1 LSISPRFGYSLPLK
15 GEIVDNGVTLT
26 TNPNLK
32 GDFTAGLKFA
42 LAYYFSCRIG
52 VAVSF
57 TGQYF
62 NNKSD
67 LIAYSLWAL
76 PVQGGLRVRF

>member
-1 LSISPRFGYSLPLK
+1 
-15 GEIVDNGVTLT
+15 VDNGTTLT
-26 TNPNLK
+26 TSPNVK

-42 LAYYFSCRIG
+42 IAYYFSCHIG
-52 VAVSF
+52 VAASF

-67 LIAYSLWAL
+67 LVAYSLWAL